1 MISLHFCNA
10 VVLLLQ
16 IKTPLPEAN
25 PSAFI
30 TIGAFIFFMY
40 SLTPFMLL
48 KDLYCA
54 VGILYFLQSCFVKD
68 LDFSNLDA
76 ALDGPN
82 TKKSFFS
89 K

>member
-1 MISLHFCNA
+1 MLS
-10 VVLLLQ
+10 VLLLQ
-16 IKTPLPEAN
+16 IETPLPDAN
-25 PSAFI
+25 PSALI
-30 TIGAFIFFMY
+30 TIGVFIFFIY
-40 SLTPFMLL
+40 SLTPFILL

-82 TKKSFFS
+82 TKKPFFS

>member
-1 MISLHFCNA
+1 
-10 VVLLLQ
+10 
-16 IKTPLPEAN
+16 
-25 PSAFI
+25 
-30 TIGAFIFFMY
+30 MY